1 MEIELKLLINAHG
14 AEKLRRHPLLK
25 KYASAKPHEQKMSDV
40 YFDTPDMPI
49 RRGDAGLRVRRVNG
63 GWVQTL
69 KAGGSVNGGLHSRH
83 EWESQVTGSAPDMAV
98 LRDLMDH
105 KSAWGSLLHRVEVED
120 QLLPIFT
127 TDVKR
132 RVWEL
137 RLPHGD
143 QVQCVLDLGN
153 IECNRQQT
161 PISEIELELKSGDPI
176 HLFDFALTLLQDIP
190 MQIGSLSKAD
200 RGYALYT
207 HEQPDSVKAAPL
219 KLAKHTTTEQAF
231 QAIVGNCMTQIQAN
245 ASNVA
250 QGCDAESLHQ
260 MRIGLRRLRSALSLF
275 NDMLQAPEELLH
287 ELDWLATK
295 LGTARDWDV
304 LSTVTLPMVA
314 EAMPDEIRIAEVT
327 LAASVISHEKHKAVA
342 TAINS
347 PRYTRLILQFTR
359 WSLGCGWRD
368 AMPVQDRNR
377 LNTPVKKFS
386 SDALSGLQHRLHKR
400 GKKLEGAS
408 PRARHRVR
416 IAAKNTRYAVEFFQS
431 RYRSR
436 QVRPF
441 VEALTML
448 QDELGWLNDAAVA
461 DCLLKELHDGQVH
474 QEQSAGFIRGYL
486 TSRIENDAKKIHR
499 LWKKIRLMKLHG

>member
-1 MEIELKLLINAHG
+1 MEIELKLLVKAHG

-25 KYASAKPHEQKMSDV
+25 KYASAKPQDLKMSDV
-40 YFDTPDMPI
+40 YFDTPDKPI

-83 EWESQVTGSAPDMAV
+83 EWETQVAGPAPDLAG
-98 LRDLMDH
+98 LRDMVGH
-105 KSAWGSLLHRVEVED
+105 KSAWASLLYRVEVEN

-153 IECNRQQT
+153 IECNHQQA

-207 HEQPDSVKAAPL
+207 QVPSGSVKAVPL
-219 KLAKHTTTEQAF
+219 KLAKHTTIERAF
-231 QAIVGNCMTQIQAN
+231 QAIVGNCMMQIQAN
-245 ASNVA
+245 ASSVA
-250 QGCDAESLHQ
+250 QGYDAETLHQ
-260 MRIGLRRLRSALSLF
+260 MRVGLRRLRSALRLF
-275 NDMLQAPEELLH
+275 NDLLQAPE

-304 LSTVTLPMVA
+304 LTTATLPMVA
-314 EAMPDEIRIAEVT
+314 EAMPDEFSITEVT
-327 LAASVISHEKHKAVA
+327 LASSVISHEKHKAVA
-342 TAINS
+342 VAINS
-347 PRYTRLILQFTR
+347 PRYTRLILCLTR
-359 WSLGCGWRD
+359 WSLACGWRD
-368 AMPVQDRNR
+368 AMPVHDRDR
-377 LNTPVKKFS
+377 MNTSVKKFS
-386 SDALSGLQHRLHKR
+386 SEALSTLQRLLQKR
-400 GKKLEGAS
+400 GKKLKGAS
-408 PRARHRVR
+408 SRARHRVR
-416 IAAKNTRYAVEFFQS
+416 IAAKNTRYAIEFFQS
-431 RYRSR
+431 LYRSK

-441 VEALTML
+441 VDILSML
-448 QDELGWLNDAAVA
+448 QDELGRLNDAAVA
-461 DCLLKELHDGQVH
+461 DCLLNELHNR
-474 QEQSAGFIRGYL
+474 QEHPDQSAGFIRGYL
-486 TSRIENDAKKIHR
+486 TSRIENDEKKSHR
-499 LWKKIRLMKLHG
+499 LWKKIRQMKLHG